1 MSLNWNI
8 GDCADGADVLWSDEH
23 KAMTE
28 ALIFATMSIGIG
40 RWTEQNIEDV
50 YARLKLIEALYG
62 CLVYEMRD
70 GKREDHHLTPEDVRR
85 YIGLR
90 TNVAP
95 ETRASFV
102 KRHVSDPRTGLMAD
116 WTRRYRRET
125 AEVSAA

>member
-1 MSLNWNI
+1 MSLNYDT
-8 GDCADGADVLWSDEH
+8 GACADSPEVLWSDEH

-28 ALIFATMSIGIG
+28 ALIFSTMSIGMG
-40 RWTEQNIEDV
+40 RWTAENIDEV
-50 YARLKLIEALYG
+50 FARLKLIEALYG
-62 CLVYEMRD
+62 ALVYEMRD
-70 GKREDHHLTPEDVRR
+70 GKRNDHHLTPEDVRR

-102 KRHVSDPRTGLMAD
+102 KRHVSDARTGMLGD

-125 AEVSAA
+125 ADSAAA